1 MGLLAAATKLKLSQ
15 VLSWLQPELTEGF
28 LKAAFHASTQ
38 KSQPELIAQERK
50 YSNAN
55 PPYMFKAFHRQV
67 RHHPLSLPPSNPS
80 CHLPS
85 CCKLLKGL

>member
-1 MGLLAAATKLKLSQ
+1 MALRSAATNLDLSQ

-67 RHHPLSLPPSNPS
+67 WHRPLSLPPSSPS
-80 CHLPS
+80 RHLPS
-85 CCKLLKGL
+85 GKQLPKGP